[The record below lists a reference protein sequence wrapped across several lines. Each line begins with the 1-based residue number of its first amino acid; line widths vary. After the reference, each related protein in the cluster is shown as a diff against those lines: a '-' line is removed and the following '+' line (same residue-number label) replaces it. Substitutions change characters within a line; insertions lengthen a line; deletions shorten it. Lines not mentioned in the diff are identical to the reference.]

1 MRRKITK
8 EEFKKVL
15 DTLFPWGYTGNVEKW
30 DQGECFLGWSYIN
43 EDSKLCDVMSVNE
56 DNGGLV
62 FWWIHSDN
70 PTADTVTGVID
81 GMMHAL
87 ISEMRTGD
95 FFEKDGNHT
104 VFYQFPDTDEPAMT
118 DKEKTAAD
126 IVNAILE
133 KDNQDDNKITDLLL
147 DDQGQVVQVTFTG
160 SVADS
165 TIRAIGHEFGDED
178 PNVYSEGYNILRVIV
193 FNDKHPELKD

>member
-30 DQGECFLGWSYIN
+30 ESDYFLGWSYIN
-43 EDSKLCDVMSVNE
+43 EESHLSDVMAINW
-56 DNGGLV
+56 DCGGIV

-70 PTADTVTGVID
+70 VSPDTVTGAID

-87 ISEMRTGD
+87 IPEMRSDDTFQHD
-95 FFEKDGNHT
+95 RRT
-104 VFYQFPDTDEPAMT
+104 VLYQFPEIDEPT
-118 DKEKTAAD
+118 KTGKEKAAAD

-133 KDNQDDNKITDLLL
+133 KDNQDDNRITDLLL
-147 DDQGQVVQVTFTG
+147 DDGGQVMQVTFTG

-193 FNDKHPELKD
+193 FNDKHPELKG